1 MSGPGTDK
9 RQSPRMRRLK
19 EARVVSLDGK
29 MVITCKVRDVSQ
41 TGARL
46 KVGESF
52 LIPHSF
58 LVTIPGEM
66 IERPAERVWV
76 RGDEVGIKFKG

>member
-1 MSGPGTDK
+1 MTTEK
-9 RQSPRMRRLK
+9 RQSPRVRRLK
-19 EARVVSLDGK
+19 EARVVSLGGK

-52 LIPHSF
+52 LIPHRF
-58 LVTIPGEM
+58 LGDYSRRDERSPG
-66 IERPAERVWV
+66 RAH
-76 RGDEVGIKFKG
+76 VGAR